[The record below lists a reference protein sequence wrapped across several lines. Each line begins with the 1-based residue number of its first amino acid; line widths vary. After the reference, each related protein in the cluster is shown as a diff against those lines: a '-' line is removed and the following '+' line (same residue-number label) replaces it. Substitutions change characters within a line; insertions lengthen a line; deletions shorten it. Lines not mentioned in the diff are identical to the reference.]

1 MVMKYAKEPS
11 QRQLKI
17 GGEIRAAIAQVFSR
31 NELSHPFFEKYMF
44 TVSEVRVSPDISIAT
59 AFLILP
65 DELDQKQLL
74 KFFNEISKTIR
85 KLIAPKVNLKF
96 MPEIR
101 FASDESV
108 KKAAKISGLLKG
120 INKD

>member
-1 MVMKYAKEPS
+1 MVLKYIKEPS

-17 GGEIRAAIAQVFSR
+17 GSEIRIAISEVFSR

-44 TVSEVRVSPDISIAT
+44 TVSEVRVSPDISLAT
-59 AFLILP
+59 AFLIMP
-65 DELDQKQLL
+65 DELDHKKLL

-85 KLIAPKVNLKF
+85 KQIASKVNLKF

-101 FASDESV
+101 FAADESV
-108 KKAAKISGLLKG
+108 KNAARINELLKD
-120 INKD
+120 IKK